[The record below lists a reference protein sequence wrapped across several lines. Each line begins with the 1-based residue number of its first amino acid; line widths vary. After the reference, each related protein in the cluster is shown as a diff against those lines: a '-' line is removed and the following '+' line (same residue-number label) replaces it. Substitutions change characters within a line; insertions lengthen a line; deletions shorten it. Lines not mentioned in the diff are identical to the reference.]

1 MEKGKAEAVVID
13 AVEGIRR
20 GLVQAKKGMGRSVD
34 EVFDS
39 IEEEAARDI
48 GDCGRIENLGRL
60 AITMPVVFPVT
71 GWSERIVGRTPGSA
85 PGSAPLLFQNSR
97 K

>member
-1 MEKGKAEAVVID
+1 MTVKGKAEVVVRD

-39 IEEEAARDI
+39 IEEDAGI
-48 GDCGRIENLGRL
+48 VGQVENLRPIGNR
-60 AITMPVVFPVT
+60 PPRV
-71 GWSERIVGRTPGSA
+71 
-85 PGSAPLLFQNSR
+85 
-97 K
+97 

>member
-48 GDCGRIENLGRL
+48 GDCG
-60 AITMPVVFPVT
+60 AD
-71 GWSERIVGRTPGSA
+71 
-85 PGSAPLLFQNSR
+85 
-97 K
+97 